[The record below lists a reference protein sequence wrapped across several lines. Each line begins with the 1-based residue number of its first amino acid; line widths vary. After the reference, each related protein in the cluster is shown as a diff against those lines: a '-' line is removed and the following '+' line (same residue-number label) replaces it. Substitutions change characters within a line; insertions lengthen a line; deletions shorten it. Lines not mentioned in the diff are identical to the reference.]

1 MNQNE
6 FENLIKETMNINA
19 TPSRDSFKCVL
30 SNLNETFVTKNQNM
44 RYSIQTVMSNIKN
57 NKISIIIDIWKSKR
71 IILIPSFILLFFVG
85 AFALSPHSQKYDP
98 EILKIAEQNETIE
111 ETVDADDNDQVI
123 LTNFDNQ
130 DFSDIDNSIKN
141 EQF

>member
-1 MNQNE
+1 MDQNE
-6 FENLIKETMNINA
+6 FENLIKETMNIKA
-19 TPSRDSFKCVL
+19 TPSRDSFECVL
-30 SNLNETFVTKNQNM
+30 SNLNETLVTKNQNI

-71 IILIPSFILLFFVG
+71 IILIPSFILLFFVS
-85 AFALSPHSQKYDP
+85 AFVLSPHSKKYDP

-111 ETVDADDNDQVI
+111 EPGDEDDNDQII
-123 LTNFDNQ
+123 LTSFDNQ